1 MLHPIRRTA
10 ALSAVLARPAGYPGR
25 ISLLLGEGAEVGAY
39 SEDRYDDV
47 DIEWTAGLLSGEVRL
62 DCEEG
67 YQLLRSGR
75 RIHIFG
81 EVADEPGIMSVV
93 SAGLLSPSTIFCR
106 SHKAAAAHAAALPCG
121 RPTLEWPALSYGGP
135 DGW

>member
-67 YQLLRSGR
+67 YQWLRSGR
-75 RIHIFG
+75 RSEEHTSELQSLMRISYA
-81 EVADEPGIMSVV
+81 V
-93 SAGLLSPSTIFCR
+93 FCL
-106 SHKAAAAHAAALPCG
+106 KKKN
-121 RPTLEWPALSYGGP
+121 
-135 DGW
+135 

>member
-47 DIEWTAGLLSGEVRL
+47 DIEWTAGLLYGAVRL
-62 DCEEG
+62 DCAEG
-67 YQLLRSGR
+67 NQWIRRGR
-75 RIHIFG
+75 RMYNFG
-81 EVADEPGIMSVV
+81 TVAAVPGLMSVG
-93 SAGLLSPSTIFCR
+93 STALLSPTTIGYR
-106 SHKAAAAHAAALPCG
+106 TEDPAQIHAHEPQ
-121 RPTLEWPALSYGGP
+121 
-135 DGW
+135 

>member
-62 DCEEG
+62 DCDEG
-67 YQLLRSGR
+67 YQWLRSGR

-81 EVADEPGIMSVV
+81 AVADEPGILSVGA
-93 SAGLLSPSTIFCR
+93 AGLLSPTPTVCR
-106 SHKAAAAHAAALPCG
+106 SEDAPAVNPAAQTGGH
-121 RPTLEWPALSYGGP
+121 PT
-135 DGW
+135 

>member
-67 YQLLRSGR
+67 YQWLRSGR

-81 EVADEPGIMSVV
+81 DDRKSTRLNSSHSCASRM
-93 SAGLLSPSTIFCR
+93 PSF
-106 SHKAAAAHAAALPCG
+106 A
-121 RPTLEWPALSYGGP
+121 
-135 DGW
+135 

>member
-67 YQLLRSGR
+67 YQWLRSGR

-81 EVADEPGIMSVV
+81 EVADEPGIMSVGRSEEHTSDLQSLMRISYAV
-93 SAGLLSPSTIFCR
+93 FCFKKKKTR
-106 SHKAAAAHAAALPCG
+106 
-121 RPTLEWPALSYGGP
+121 
-135 DGW
+135 